1 MPIQTPFTHPSEVVR
16 PEWIDYNGHM
26 NIGYY
31 LVAFDNAAESFFHQV
46 GLTPEF
52 RKRNHSTTFALES
65 HLNYLRE
72 VKQGDMLR
80 FESRLLDFDAKR
92 LHFYMEMFHAKDGFL
107 AASFE
112 SMSSH
117 VDSRIR
123 KTAPFPDELLPHLA
137 AVKAAHSVLPRPWQ
151 VGHVIGTK
159 PGPK

>member
-1 MPIQTPFTHPSEVVR
+1 MPIQTPFTSPPEIVR

-31 LVAFDNAAESFFHQV
+31 LVAFDNAAESFFHSV

-80 FESRLLDFDAKR
+80 FESRLLEFDTKR
-92 LHFYMEMFHAKDGFL
+92 LHFYMEMFHASEGFL
-107 AASFE
+107 VASFE

-117 VDSRIR
+117 VDTRTR
-123 KTAPFPDELLPHLA
+123 KTAPFPVEILPLLA
-137 AVKAAHSVLPRPWQ
+137 QIKAAHGVLPRPWQ

-159 PGPK
+159 PGPR